1 MIKATVEYVGFRSS
15 AQRREYLLRSHIGP
29 ETREYTIGI
38 ANSAFAARRA
48 RFQDGP
54 EICYL
59 RLLKELE
66 AAENTPGEHDFTI
79 TDAEL
84 IDYLTRHTAPA
95 RRSFAV
101 AASSPPPAPNRAA
114 EGSAPAAQ
122 PRRL

>member
-1 MIKATVEYVGFRSS
+1 MTKATVEYVGFRSS

-29 ETREYTIGI
+29 ESRDYTIGI
-38 ANSAFAARRA
+38 AHSAFAARRA

-59 RLLKELE
+59 RLLRELE

-101 AASSPPPAPNRAA
+101 ASSPPPAPNGAA
-114 EGSAPAAQ
+114 ERSAPAAQ
-122 PRRL
+122 PRRI